1 MAQVRIPFELHH
13 VFTLYVVYFRAL
25 LSDTGCR
32 LVLERK
38 YLVPRIRHPYVST
51 GRKHCPYTFRF
62 KQRGDSENSNM
73 QMRGVGKNLPA
84 LFINRINLIEWQSA
98 DVTVSLFHRVILM
111 SGSALASWAYTK
123 SGAQQTVKLAEIVG
137 CPVYDSQYLVHC
149 LRKRPLNQI
158 LEAEVQVPFHD
169 VAFGPI
175 VDGVIIPGDP
185 EVYLEDKKVIRPSYD
200 LLLGVSKVEEYFS
213 FTNKQVSSGMSA
225 DEQDS
230 ILSSYINHVTK
241 RRKKEMLA
249 MIKNEYTDWTK
260 TNQVCMLYSLAFID
274 PFIDFVVNSDLRL
287 LHPMNILNTVVEVL
301 GDAKVIAPVIKTA
314 NINYRNSKSKH
325 RQYVYMFG
333 YQTRFGDY
341 PTRSGSIHGEDL
353 SYVFG
358 APLLRNGLAHF
369 VANYSEAEAGLS
381 ESVIACEQCYNKF
394 LYGYPF

>member
-62 KQRGDSENSNM
+62 KQRG
-73 QMRGVGKNLPA
+73 
-84 LFINRINLIEWQSA
+84 
-98 DVTVSLFHRVILM
+98 LFHRVILM

-381 ESVIACEQCYNKF
+381 ESVIGLWAAF
-394 LYGYPF
+394 ARDG